1 MSRADTF
8 VHQEVGAKFV
18 MLDQLRTDQLWAI
31 VSQKHLVEVVV
42 AHPRGAE
49 TAIQLYNAG
58 PVERAWRKVL
68 LQVRQIV
75 RRLCP
80 NADD

>member
-1 MSRADTF
+1 M
-8 VHQEVGAKFV
+8 
-18 MLDQLRTDQLWAI
+18 
-31 VSQKHLVEVVV
+31 VEVVV

-58 PVERAWRKVL
+58 QVKRAWRKVL
-68 LQVRQIV
+68 LQVRQLV
-75 RRLCP
+75 SRVSP

>member
-8 VHQEVGAKFV
+8 VQQEVGAKFV

-31 VSQKHLVEVVV
+31 VSQKHLVEAVV

-49 TAIQLYNAG
+49 TAIQPYNVCQ
-58 PVERAWRKVL
+58 VERAWRKVL

-75 RRLCP
+75 NRLSP